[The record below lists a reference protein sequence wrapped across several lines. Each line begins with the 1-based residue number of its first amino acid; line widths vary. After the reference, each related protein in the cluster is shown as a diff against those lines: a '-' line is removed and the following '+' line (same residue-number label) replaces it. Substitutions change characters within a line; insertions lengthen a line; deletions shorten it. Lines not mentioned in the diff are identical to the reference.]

1 MCVLTC
7 SSSIPV
13 CSFRCRDVFYC
24 VRYMSVCCSPVV
36 NKSLSDFIDYAFIG
50 MCMRADVLAE
60 TFDLSVSEKSFVD
73 NCLPVTTDTLLP
85 RREERP
91 STFSL
96 FTMISSF
103 VLLNRLN
110 LFANINSPLLRQNLV
125 PEIST
130 LK

>member
-1 MCVLTC
+1 MPLLECVW
-7 SSSIPV
+7 
-13 CSFRCRDVFYC
+13 
-24 VRYMSVCCSPVV
+24 
-36 NKSLSDFIDYAFIG
+36 
-50 MCMRADVLAE
+50 RADVLAE
-60 TFDLSVSEKSFVD
+60 TFDLSVLVKSFVD
-73 NCLPVTTDTLLP
+73 NCLPVTTDTLLD

-130 LK
+130 RK